1 MLVTKTWSATAVDGD
16 QYPKELHH
24 MGVLDNSRNS
34 TRILISDTNKA
45 IRPRATPIKRF
56 SSGMAKCLT
65 PCRPISTL
73 RLPRGAGQ
81 AFAGRA
87 GGFREDA
94 AGESCGARRE
104 AAGEGGIRSE
114 GPGHVLTDLHEKP
127 GQLRDIL
134 GDGSG
139 SQPQGQAPGSNPIVD
154 MLSSPLAKAV
164 LAGIAA
170 IVVKRMMGS
179 SQTT

>member
-1 MLVTKTWSATAVDGD
+1 
-16 QYPKELHH
+16 
-24 MGVLDNSRNS
+24 MGVLDDLLGNEQLQKQ
-34 TRILISDTNKA
+34 TRILLSDTNKA

-134 GDGSG
+134 GPGA
-139 SQPQGQAPGSNPIVD
+139 QGQVAGSNPIID
-154 MLSSPLAKAV
+154 ILSSPTAKAV
-164 LAGIAA
+164 LAGIVAM
-170 IVVKRMMGS
+170 VVKRVMQGS
-179 SQTT
+179 AQKWLDRIPISALSC